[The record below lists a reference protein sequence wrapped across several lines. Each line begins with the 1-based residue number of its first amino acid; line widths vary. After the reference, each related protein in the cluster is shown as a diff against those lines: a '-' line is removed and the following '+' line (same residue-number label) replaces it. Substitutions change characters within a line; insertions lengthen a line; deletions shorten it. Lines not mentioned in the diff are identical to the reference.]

1 MIVQFQ
7 NSEEQTI
14 VEIAEE
20 EKPYICRGFSIRN
33 TTRKQWAI
41 FLSYIRE
48 DVTDIPLASYRSREL
63 AMIDLEMLKRKIL
76 PESDQEKAQEEEHS
90 EEEFSSLEHL
100 S

>member
-20 EKPYICRGFSIRN
+20 EKPYICRGFSIRK

-41 FLSYIRE
+41 FLSYVRE
-48 DVTDIPLASYRSREL
+48 DVIDIPLASYRSREL

-90 EEEFSSLEHL
+90 EDEFSSMEHL
-100 S
+100 N

>member
-14 VEIAEE
+14 VEIAED
-20 EKPYICRGFSIRN
+20 EKPYICRGFSIRK
-33 TTRKQWAI
+33 TTGRQWAI

-63 AMIDLEMLKRKIL
+63 AMIDLEMLKRKIF
-76 PESDQEKAQEEEHS
+76 PEPDQEKVQTEEQS
-90 EEEFSSLEHL
+90 EDEFSSMEHL